1 MLRGTIYP
9 AMDAGLIT
17 AIITA
22 AAGMFGAGLA
32 VAPKLVLAVTR
43 AMKARDAARA
53 KRLAQELNDLRGEL
67 AEAVALCHFDP
78 RKGGMFDLFTE
89 LFKAAGIP
97 AVGGIVCSDGRYV
110 RTWRYRSVLGHEETA
125 GLPWQDP
132 RFVAAEDLADS
143 LRVAAAGLESS
154 NRGEAIVMLTS
165 NGVRRRGRVWSTE
178 VVYSG
183 QAGYRVFV
191 VLFERSEPGPAT
203 GEA

>member
-9 AMDAGLIT
+9 AMDHGLLT
-17 AIITA
+17 AMITA

-32 VAPKLVLAVTR
+32 IAPKLVLAVTR
-43 AMKARDAARA
+43 ALEARDAAKAR
-53 KRLAQELNDLRGEL
+53 RLAKELKDLRGEL
-67 AEAVALCHFDP
+67 AEAVTLCHFDP
-78 RKGGMFDLFTE
+78 HTGGMFDLFTA
-89 LFKAAGIP
+89 LFEAAGIP

-110 RTWRYRSVLGHEETA
+110 RTWRYQSVLGHTETA

-132 RFVAAEDLADS
+132 RFVAPEDLTNS

-154 NRGEAIVMLTS
+154 NRGATIVMLTS
-165 NGVRRRGRVWSTE
+165 EGVRRRGRVWSTE

-183 QAGYRVFV
+183 HAGYRVFV
-191 VLFERSEPGPAT
+191 VLFERSGPGA